1 MLNRIM
7 FAFRQLAKQ
16 LNRKLTRKTTLPA
29 LKQVEQEA
37 KDANDNRRYNDDDDD
52 YVLTE
57 QDRKEIERLFREI
70 DTNGDGTLNRDEL
83 TQALR
88 KGRLPTSQEHMEQ
101 LFQEIDSKQLGSID
115 LDEFTEFVRIRTQR
129 LHRAYAWIMEHAD
142 NNNNNNTS
150 SDQSQGFTGSTFRV
164 AAKKSGVKL
173 SDSDCQKIMKQLDQN
188 GNNSISYAEF
198 VNFMLLAP
206 EINPKVFLDSWYTD
220 AFTDDAES
228 GFTAPREIRM
238 DHDEEEE
245 ATCSFSQV
253 VAKKL
258 GCGGAAGCVSRT
270 FTAPFDRIRILM
282 MTSVERMGV
291 KRALTTA
298 TTGGVLRLWKGNG
311 VNCLKITP
319 EMAIKLLAFDMCKN
333 QIARDPTNVSIGERF
348 VAGGMAGVLSQVSI
362 YPLEVVKTRLAI
374 AGPGEVS
381 GMVGCARQTFARG
394 GYTAFYAGVF
404 PSIVGIIPYAA
415 IDLSLNSWLKDV
427 AAQHLQ
433 ERKQETSIPI
443 LLGSGMISS
452 GTATLLTFPLN
463 VIRTKAQAT
472 GEPFG
477 VIFNYVRSQQGWGAF
492 YRGVVPCLAKVLP
505 ATSIS
510 YASYEYL
517 GGAWDTSVSNSKQ

>member
-1 MLNRIM
+1 M

-16 LNRKLTRKTTLPA
+16 LNSKLTRKALPA
-29 LKQVEQEA
+29 LRQVEEEA
-37 KDANDNRRYNDDDDD
+37 KDASYNRKDSDDDG

-57 QDRKEIERLFREI
+57 QDRKEIERLFREM
-70 DTNGDGTLNRDEL
+70 DTNGIGTLHREEL
-83 TQALR
+83 TRALR

-101 LFQEIDSKQLGSID
+101 LFEEIDTHKSGSID
-115 LDEFTEFVRIRTQR
+115 LDEFTTFVRIRTQR
-129 LHRAYAWIMEHAD
+129 LHRAYDWIMKHAD
-142 NNNNNNTS
+142 NKS
-150 SDQSQGFTGSTFRV
+150 EQSQGFTASTFRV

-188 GNNSISYAEF
+188 GNDHISYAEF
-198 VNFMLLAP
+198 VNCMLLAP

-228 GFTAPREIRM
+228 GFTTPREIRM
-238 DHDEEEE
+238 DHE
-245 ATCSFSQV
+245 ADTSFSQMI
-253 VAKKL
+253 AKKL

-270 FTAPFDRIRILM
+270 FTAPFDRIRIIM
-282 MTSVERMGV
+282 MTSVERMGLEG
-291 KRALTTA
+291 ALTRA

-333 QIARDPTNVSIGERF
+333 QIAHDPTNVSIGERF
-348 VAGGMAGVLSQVSI
+348 VAGGMAGVLSQLSI

-374 AGPGEVS
+374 GGPGDVS
-381 GMVGCARQTFARG
+381 GMLDCARQTFARG

-477 VIFNYVRSQQGWGAF
+477 VIFNYVRSQGWGAF

-517 GGAWDTSVSNSKQ
+517 GGAWDKSVSNSKQ

>member
-1 MLNRIM
+1 M

-16 LNRKLTRKTTLPA
+16 LNRKFTQKATLPS
-29 LKQVEQEA
+29 LRKVEQEA
-37 KDANDNRRYNDDDDD
+37 KDASYNRKHNDDDDH
-52 YVLTE
+52 VLTE

-70 DTNGDGTLNRDEL
+70 DKAGDGTLNRDEL

-88 KGRLPTSQEHMEQ
+88 KGRLPTSQEHMEK
-101 LFQEIDSKQLGSID
+101 LFQEIDTKKSGSID
-115 LDEFTEFVRIRTQR
+115 LEEFTTFVRIRTQR
-129 LHRAYAWIMEHAD
+129 LHRAYDWIMKHAD
-142 NNNNNNTS
+142 DKS
-150 SDQSQGFTGSTFRV
+150 EQSQGFTASTFRV

-173 SDSDCQKIMKQLDQN
+173 SDSDCQKIMKQLDQS
-188 GNNSISYAEF
+188 GNNYISYAEF
-198 VNFMLLAP
+198 VNCLLLAP
-206 EINPKVFLDSWYTD
+206 AINPKAFLDSWYTD
-220 AFTDDAES
+220 AFTDDADS
-228 GFTAPREIRM
+228 GFTAPREIRI
-238 DHDEEEE
+238 DHEQD
-245 ATCSFSQV
+245 TSFSQV

-282 MTSVERMGV
+282 MTSAERMGV
-291 KRALTTA
+291 EGALTTA

-319 EMAIKLLAFDMCKN
+319 EMAIKLLSFDMCKN
-333 QIARDPTNVSIGERF
+333 QIAHDPTNVSIGERF

-381 GMVGCARQTFARG
+381 GMVDCVRRTFARG
-394 GYTAFYAGVF
+394 GYPAFYAGVF

-415 IDLSLNSWLKDV
+415 IDLSLNSWLNDV
-427 AAQHLQ
+427 AALHLQ
-433 ERKQETSIPI
+433 ERKQEKNIPV

-477 VIFNYVRSQQGWGAF
+477 VVFNSVRSQGWGAF

-517 GGAWDTSVSNSKQ
+517 GGAWDKSVSNSKL